1 MKIVLSDI
9 LKGKKRIALSGHVRP
24 DGDCVGSSMGLYLYL
39 TEQFPEIEV
48 DLYLEKI
55 PASFSIISRTEE
67 IRHTLSEETAY
78 DLFICLDCG
87 DEQRLGPFAPL
98 LRQAAHTV
106 CIDHHVSNDAFA
118 ELNYIRPEA
127 SSTSELVYTLLE
139 DEKISKACAEALYMG
154 IAHDTGVFQY
164 SCTSPETMEA
174 AAQLLRKG
182 IDGSEIIEKTYF
194 EKTYI
199 QNQILGRALLESMLV
214 LEKQVV
220 VSVVS
225 RKEMKF
231 FEAVPSDLEGIVA
244 QLRQTKGVEV
254 AIFLHETDTREYKV
268 SLRSKGKVNVS
279 SIAQYFGGGGHVRA
293 AGVTMKG
300 SAHDVINNLL
310 RQIDTDIFA
319 NITLHNTCYNVFLF
333 FKILIVY
340 YFSFF
345 LADLLKNQV
354 FRIHCCN
361 TSKLFGL
368 YRNLTNISDLQCGI
382 NLFRIFQCDL
392 DCRIKHFLNYFFFC
406 VNSIITGLSVHDHL
420 DIIRCPEVV
429 FAGTD
434 ERVFNRIHHGI
445 SADVLLFFK
454 NCQSFH

>member
-220 VSVVS
+220 VSV
-225 RKEMKF
+225 
-231 FEAVPSDLEGIVA
+231 LEGVVSI
-244 QLRQTKGVEV
+244 LRQTKGVEV

-310 RQIDTDIFA
+310 RQI
-319 NITLHNTCYNVFLF
+319 TLQ
-333 FKILIVY
+333 
-340 YFSFF
+340 
-345 LADLLKNQV
+345 LK
-354 FRIHCCN
+354 
-361 TSKLFGL
+361 
-368 YRNLTNISDLQCGI
+368 
-382 NLFRIFQCDL
+382 
-392 DCRIKHFLNYFFFC
+392 
-406 VNSIITGLSVHDHL
+406 
-420 DIIRCPEVV
+420 E
-429 FAGTD
+429 A
-434 ERVFNRIHHGI
+434 
-445 SADVLLFFK
+445 
-454 NCQSFH
+454 